1 MVLYKEALGGQ
12 IYKYLGYYAVYG
24 TSLTFSLLG
33 IIYIYFVPESVTKRS
48 NYNDDKSSKQPGDH
62 KLPAANQ
69 LIKIFKDG
77 NRMMLSYIK

>member
-1 MVLYKEALGGQ
+1 MLLFKEALGGQ

-24 TSLTFSLLG
+24 TSLAFSLLG

-48 NYNDDKSSKQPGDH
+48 NYNEKSSKQPGDH
-62 KLPAANQ
+62 KLPALNQ

-77 NRMMLSYIK
+77 NRMMLSSIK

>member
-1 MVLYKEALGGQ
+1 MLLFKEALGGQ

-24 TSLTFSLLG
+24 TSLAFSLLG

-48 NYNDDKSSKQPGDH
+48 NYNDNSSKQPGDH
-62 KLPAANQ
+62 KLPALNQ

-77 NRMMLSYIK
+77 NRMMLSSIK